1 MWVGVIAENDHL
13 NAKGSFLYYVI
24 KEGGGGGWPNA
35 FASYFFLMAKIGKM
49 VTREG
54 GGRESENGQNLI
66 T

>member
-35 FASYFFLMAKIGKM
+35 FASYFFSYGENRKNGYK
-49 VTREG
+49 
-54 GGRESENGQNLI
+54 GGRGEGV
-66 T
+66 